1 MALFVCLSA
10 FSLTFN
16 ELKAQSTI
24 TFDDQGHSHTDLL
37 GNNYQIT
44 NNGKTFNFNNNA
56 TSGQPGFEYRTSGG
70 CFFAGN
76 YISINGGDG
85 TQVTVS
91 TTDGS
96 EFDLESFDFVN
107 IFSCIP

>member
-1 MALFVCLSA
+1 LSTEP
-10 FSLTFN
+10 L
-16 ELKAQSTI
+16 EVV
-24 TFDDQGHSHTDLL
+24 
-37 GNNYQIT
+37 
-44 NNGKTFNFNNNA
+44 
-56 TSGQPGFEYRTSGG
+56 
-70 CFFAGN
+70 FFAGN

>member
-70 CFFAGN
+70 CFFCRKLHK
-76 YISINGGDG
+76 Y
-85 TQVTVS
+85 QWR
-91 TTDGS
+91 
-96 EFDLESFDFVN
+96 
-107 IFSCIP
+107 